1 MDNSRAFR
9 SDKYFSLKSPFVG
22 YLLKWVTVLV
32 AFAFLFYKLLT
43 FDQYPELISH
53 WKQLPVS
60 HFWWLAG
67 VILLLPFNW
76 VLESLKWKCL
86 VSHVQKINTKEAVK
100 SVLAGISTGFF
111 TPNRVGELVGRVTFL
126 HAENRKAGVTL
137 GVVNSLTQNL
147 IMALCGVPAC
157 ICFFRMNLAGIQF
170 DKTLYLAG
178 LTLGLLI
185 VGLFYI
191 YLPELSKRL
200 QRSRYAEK
208 VRAFTT
214 CLAGYSGLDLT
225 LVMLLS
231 LGRYLIF
238 SAQFFLM
245 LRFFNVELT
254 VLQALISIPTSYLF
268 VTFTPSWAFSEA
280 AVRSSCAVLV
290 IGAFSGPVVD
300 IALASVLIWAVN
312 FIIPMFFGSLVLV
325 KQKA

>member
-1 MDNSRAFR
+1 MDNSRALRF
-9 SDKYFSLKSPFVG
+9 DKYIPLKSPFIG
-22 YLLKWVTVLV
+22 YLLKWMIVLV
-32 AFAFLFYKLLT
+32 AFAFLFYKLFT

-67 VILLLPFNW
+67 VLVLLPFNW

-86 VSHVQKINTKEAVK
+86 VSHVQKINIKEAIE

-137 GVVNSLTQNL
+137 SIVNSLTQNL

-157 ICFFRMNLAGIQF
+157 MCFFRMNLTEIQF

-178 LTLGLLI
+178 LIPGLLI
-185 VGLFYI
+185 VGLLYI
-191 YLPELSKRL
+191 YLPKLSERL
-200 QRSRYAEK
+200 QQSRYAGRAK
-208 VRAFTT
+208 AFTA
-214 CLAGYSGLDLT
+214 CLAGYSDLDLT

-238 SAQFFLM
+238 SVQFFLM

-254 VLQALISIPTSYLF
+254 VLQALTSIPTSYLF

-280 AVRSSCAVLV
+280 AVRSSYAVLV
-290 IGAFSGPVVD
+290 IGAFSAQVVD

-312 FIIPMFFGSLVLV
+312 FIIPMFFGSLILV
-325 KQKA
+325 KPKT